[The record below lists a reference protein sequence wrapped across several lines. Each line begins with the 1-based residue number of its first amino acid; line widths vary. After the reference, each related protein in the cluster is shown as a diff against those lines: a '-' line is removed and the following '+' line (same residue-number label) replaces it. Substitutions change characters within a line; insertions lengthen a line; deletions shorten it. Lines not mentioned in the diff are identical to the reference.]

1 MPRKKK
7 PSFGPEIDAAMEVM
21 SKLANALK
29 AFHDPE
35 QCPLKA
41 GLESN
46 NLEKE
51 HEEEIVKLYNAASE
65 EATALMNKVHDL
77 RKMVSSIRMNRNSRF
92 ARQVVANF
100 LEEV

>member
-1 MPRKKK
+1 
-7 PSFGPEIDAAMEVM
+7 
-21 SKLANALK
+21 
-29 AFHDPE
+29 DPE

-100 LEEV
+100 LEQN